1 MRFKGSAACAT
12 VSLLLVAACNG
23 DKNKSSSDALAQDS
37 SLTRDLQLSNRD
49 TMAQPQL
56 QDVPATPPA
65 AIPPAVA
72 VQPAPVTSAPVAS
85 APATSAPVT
94 STPVARA
101 TPRPVTRSATS
112 PSAEP
117 GTRAATRTV
126 TPTVTRPP
134 ERVAQTPTP
143 DQTETKTMPPPPQPT
158 PVRTQIPAV
167 MTPSGNTV
175 EDGPASSGRGEG
187 KVGIVAAGTSLALET
202 GQRVCTNTNTVGDRI
217 TATLADAVTG
227 SNGVVIPAGATA
239 VLEVTSLARS
249 EQAGENMSIGLG
261 VRSLMYE
268 GKSYPLDGQ
277 IIDVQTEKVRSQGG
291 TDAAKVLGGAAVGGI
306 AGNVLGGRKAK
317 GTIIGA
323 AAGAAAGAIL
333 ANQTSKYDACIPSG
347 SRMTVRL
354 DSPMSVQAASL

>member
-1 MRFKGSAACAT
+1 M
-12 VSLLLVAACNG
+12 
-23 DKNKSSSDALAQDS
+23 
-37 SLTRDLQLSNRD
+37 
-49 TMAQPQL
+49 
-56 QDVPATPPA
+56 
-65 AIPPAVA
+65 
-72 VQPAPVTSAPVAS
+72 
-85 APATSAPVT
+85 
-94 STPVARA
+94 
-101 TPRPVTRSATS
+101 
-112 PSAEP
+112 
-117 GTRAATRTV
+117 
-126 TPTVTRPP
+126 
-134 ERVAQTPTP
+134 
-143 DQTETKTMPPPPQPT
+143 PPPQPT

-187 KVGIVAAGTSLALET
+187 KVGIIAAGTSLALET

-277 IIDVQTEKVRSQGG
+277 IVDAQTEKVRSQGG
-291 TDAAKVLGGAAVGGI
+291 NDAAKVLGGAAVGGV
-306 AGNVLGGRKAK
+306 AGNVLGGHSKAK

-323 AAGAAAGAIL
+323 AAGAAVGAIL